1 MGLGDFL
8 DVRPRRLSGGMRQR
22 VALCRALLHEPLL
35 LLLDEPFG
43 ALDAL
48 TREQLNI
55 DVSRMAAA
63 TGATVVLVTH
73 SIEEAAFLSDR
84 VVVMSARPGTIV
96 ADLAVD
102 VPRPRVDF
110 PHGTSAFAPVIDS
123 ARQLVR
129 AAEPRSVPALAGAA
143 T

>member
-1 MGLGDFL
+1 
-8 DVRPRRLSGGMRQR
+8 
-22 VALCRALLHEPLL
+22 L

-55 DVSRMAAA
+55 DVSALV
-63 TGATVVLVTH
+63 TSGDTTTVLVTH
-73 SIEEAAFLSDR
+73 SIEEAVFLADR
-84 VVVMSARPGTIV
+84 VLVMSARPGSIV

-102 VPRPRVDF
+102 VERPRLAF
-110 PHGTSAFAPVIDS
+110 PHGDSPFADVIEQARRLLYARPV
-123 ARQLVR
+123 
-129 AAEPRSVPALAGAA
+129 GA